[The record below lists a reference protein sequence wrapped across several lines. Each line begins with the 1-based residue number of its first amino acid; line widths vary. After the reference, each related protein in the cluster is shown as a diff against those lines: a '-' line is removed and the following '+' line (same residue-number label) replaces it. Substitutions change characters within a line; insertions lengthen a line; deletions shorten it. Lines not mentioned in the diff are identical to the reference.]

1 MGRRQI
7 DVKDVSVNP
16 FTAVGRDWML
26 LAAGNESD
34 GSNAMT
40 VSWGHLGAIWGSSDP
55 TVVVYVR
62 PQRYT
67 KVFLDRETKFTLSAF
82 PADRKAA
89 LTYMGTHSGRDGDK
103 AAAAGLTPV
112 YFDGTVGFAEAS
124 LTFVCE
130 KIYTGQIR
138 EEGFLDKSIL
148 SKNYPLKDY
157 HTMYVGR
164 VTAVYEKTEP

>member
-1 MGRRQI
+1 M
-7 DVKDVSVNP
+7 DVKDLSMNP

-26 LAAGNESD
+26 LAAGNETD

-40 VSWGHLGAIWGSSDP
+40 VSWGHLGAIWGNSDP

-67 KVFLDRETKFTLSAF
+67 KVFMDRETKFTLSAF
-82 PADRKAA
+82 PADRKPA
-89 LTYMGTHSGRDGDK
+89 LAYMGSHSGRDEDK
-103 AAAAGLTPV
+103 AANAGLTPV
-112 YFDGTVGFAEAS
+112 YFDGTVGFEEAS

-130 KIYTGQIR
+130 KIYTGRIL
-138 EEGFLDKSIL
+138 EEGFSDKSIPT
-148 SKNYPLKDY
+148 KNYPLKDY

-164 VTAVYEKTEP
+164 VTAVYANTEE